1 MKNYTATI
9 KVTREYEIGF
19 DSPDLKQANE
29 DAKTIIEDEH
39 FEGDFINEQKEI
51 VEIKEDE

>member
-9 KVTREYEIGF
+9 KVTREYEVGF
-19 DSPDLKQANE
+19 DSPDLKQASE

-39 FEGDFINEQKEI
+39 FEDDFINEQKEI

>member
-9 KVTREYEIGF
+9 KVTREYEVGF